1 LRREPR
7 SLAHA
12 LVAVLAALALSSA
25 AGVTVAPLAAQ
36 AVPSVDPS
44 VRSSVQS
51 GRVRVL
57 VELRVP
63 ADGDA
68 ARREDAIARAQ
79 DAVLVRLP
87 RPHAV
92 VSRRYATVPML
103 ALEIDSAAL
112 AALEAMP
119 DAVVSVRADGLS
131 RPQ

>member
-1 LRREPR
+1 MSREPR

-12 LVAVLAALALSSA
+12 LVAALAALALSSA
-25 AGVTVAPLAAQ
+25 AGVTVSPLAAQ
-36 AVPSVDPS
+36 AAPSVDPS
-44 VRSSVQS
+44 VRSSAQS

-63 ADGDA
+63 ADA
-68 ARREDAIARAQ
+68 AQREDAIARAQ
-79 DAVLVRLP
+79 DAVLARLP
-87 RPHAV
+87 RQHATV
-92 VSRRYATVPML
+92 ARRYATIPML
-103 ALEIDSAAL
+103 ALEIDGAAL